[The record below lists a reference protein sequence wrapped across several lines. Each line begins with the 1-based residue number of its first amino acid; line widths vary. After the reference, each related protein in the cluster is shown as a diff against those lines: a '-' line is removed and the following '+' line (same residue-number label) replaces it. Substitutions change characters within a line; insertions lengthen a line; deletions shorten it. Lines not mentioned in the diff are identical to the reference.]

1 LACACKDQSR
11 KGRRRIFYQGG
22 RRMAKAF
29 KLLTM
34 AAFQKLALNE
44 KLRYIEAV
52 TSNFKPGEL
61 PSLFKPKARLRVAP
75 VK

>member
-1 LACACKDQSR
+1 
-11 KGRRRIFYQGG
+11 
-22 RRMAKAF
+22 MAKAF

-34 AAFQKLALNE
+34 AALQKLALNE